1 MIEIKKLA
9 EIHQLSLVGR
19 DDLTIQKATS
29 LDNQT
34 LNSITWVKDET
45 FLKLVKCGVVLMH
58 RQYFKEAL
66 PEVTFLLTDE
76 SPKLIFSLI
85 LKTYFTPEPAYY
97 LKNCVDEHRKNK
109 EVTIAEFVFIGQNVT
124 IGKGTI
130 IFPHVMIEADTQIG
144 ENCIIKSNVSLGT
157 EGLGFQLNPS
167 TDLLEKFPQIG
178 NTILEDFVEIGPNST
193 VRRGALKSTRIGKG
207 TKIGALIN
215 IGHNCEVGE
224 NCIFTAG
231 IVLSGSSKV
240 GNNVFVGVNASIK
253 NGVQIGNNVEI
264 GMGAVVINPL
274 EDDVKVVGNPA
285 KIIKK

>member
-1 MIEIKKLA
+1 MIEIKKMA
-9 EIHQLSLVGR
+9 EIHQLSIVGK
-19 DDLTIQKATS
+19 DDFTIEKATS
-29 LDNQT
+29 LDDQIPHGI
-34 LNSITWVKDET
+34 SWVKDET
-45 FLKLVKCGVVLMH
+45 FLKFVKCGVVLMH
-58 RQYFKEAL
+58 RQFFKEAL

-85 LKTYFTPEPAYY
+85 LKAHFTPEPAYY

-109 EVTIAEFVFIGQNVT
+109 EITIAEFVFIGQNVT

-157 EGLGFQLNPS
+157 EGLGYQLNPA
-167 TDLLEKFPQIG
+167 TNLLEKFPQIG
-178 NTILEDFVEIGPNST
+178 NAILEDFVEIGPNST
-193 VRRGALKSTRIGKG
+193 VRRGALKSTRIGRG
-207 TKIGALIN
+207 TKIGALTN

-253 NGVQIGNNVEI
+253 NGIQIGNNVEI
-264 GMGAVVINPL
+264 GMGAVVNNSF
-274 EDDVKVVGNPA
+274 EDHVTVVGNPA
-285 KIIKK
+285 KILKK

>member
-1 MIEIKKLA
+1 MIEIKTLA
-9 EIHQLSLVGR
+9 EIHRLSIIGK
-19 DDLTIQKATS
+19 DDITVQMATS

-34 LNSITWVKDET
+34 PNGITWVKSET
-45 FLKLVKCGVVLMH
+45 FLKFVKCGVVLMH
-58 RQYFKEAL
+58 RKFFKKAL

-85 LKTYFTPEPAYY
+85 LKSNFTPDPSYY
-97 LKNCVDEHRKNK
+97 LINCVEEHRKNK
-109 EVTIAEFVFIGQNVT
+109 ELTISEFVFIGQNVS

-130 IFPHVMIEADTQIG
+130 IFPHVMIEANTEIG
-144 ENCIIKSNVSLGT
+144 ENCIIKSHVSLGT
-157 EGLGFQLNPS
+157 EGLGYQLNPA
-167 TDLLEKFPQIG
+167 TNLLEKFPQIG
-178 NTILEDFVEIGPNST
+178 NSILEDFVEIGPNST
-193 VRRGALKSTRIGKG
+193 VRRGALKSTRIGRG
-207 TKIGALIN
+207 TKIGAMTN

-224 NCIFTAG
+224 RCIFTAG

-274 EDDVKVVGNPA
+274 ADDVKVVGNPA